1 MNKKAVFMVGRRV
14 IEGLDGRSGGT
25 CSRLRAACSTPA
37 AGEPAAG
44 ADGLRPQL
52 SREHVMLQNDT

>member
-25 CSRLRAACSTPA
+25 CSRLRAACSTDA
-37 AGEPAAG
+37 AGESRRSATG
-44 ADGLRPQL
+44 ADGPGARRSAASPLEQ
-52 SREHVMLQNDT
+52 